1 MGRDWRETSPW
12 TEAEL
17 PGVCVLGIRTREG
30 LTQKQLAARTGL
42 SVGRLSQMENH
53 KREITPEEA
62 QQLAQA
68 MNAEAWLF
76 YGRLPRNKK
85 SKKDSVT

>member
-1 MGRDWRETSPW
+1 MGRNWRETSPW

-30 LTQKQLAARTGL
+30 LTQRQLAARAGL
-42 SVGRLSQMENH
+42 SVGRISAMENH

-68 MNAEAWLF
+68 MNTEAGLF
-76 YGRLPRNKK
+76 LPR
-85 SKKDSVT
+85 STATR